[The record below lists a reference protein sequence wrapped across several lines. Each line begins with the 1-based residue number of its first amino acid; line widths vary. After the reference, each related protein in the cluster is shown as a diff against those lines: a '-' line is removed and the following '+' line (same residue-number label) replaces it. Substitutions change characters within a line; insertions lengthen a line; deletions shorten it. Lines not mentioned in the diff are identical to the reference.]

1 MKTTIDIPDDLYRA
15 VKSRSA
21 MDGLTVRGVTLL
33 LYGDWLARPGWIPSR
48 RKDDASTETMAAP
61 RTPLPAWFGIG
72 RQHVRRNADGPHDLA
87 SLRKA
92 VAAGIAEERAATG
105 DGQ

>member
-21 MDGLTVRGVTLL
+21 MDGLTVRSITIL
-33 LYGDWLARPGWIPSR
+33 LYGDWLARPDWIPSE
-48 RKDDASTETMAAP
+48 SVTPPAAP
-61 RTPLPAWFGIG
+61 APTRRNLPPWFGIG
-72 RQHVRRNADGPHDLA
+72 RDNIRRNADGTHDAA

-92 VAAGIAEERAATG
+92 VAEGIAAERCGRETG
-105 DGQ
+105 R

>member
-48 RKDDASTETMAAP
+48 REENATEPMAGRGAS
-61 RTPLPAWFGIG
+61 LPAWFGIG

-92 VAAGIAEERAATG
+92 VAAGIAAERAATG

>member
-33 LYGDWLARPGWIPSR
+33 LYGDWLARPGWIPSP
-48 RKDDASTETMAAP
+48 AEPPSQSQESGSQ
-61 RTPLPAWFGIG
+61 TPLPSWFGIG
-72 RQHVRRNADGPHDLA
+72 RQHVRRNADGPHDIA

-92 VAAGIAEERAATG
+92 VAAGIAAEQAAKG
-105 DGQ
+105 DAQ

>member
-21 MDGLTVRGVTLL
+21 RDGMTVRSVTLL
-33 LYGDWLARPGWIPSR
+33 LYGDWLARLGWIPTPPVATSEPSR
-48 RKDDASTETMAAP
+48 TGH
-61 RTPLPAWFGIG
+61 RTPLPSWFGIG
-72 RQHVRRNADGPHDLA
+72 RNHVRRNADGPHDIA
-87 SLRKA
+87 TLRKA
-92 VAAGIAEERAATG
+92 VAEGIAAERTAKG

>member
-33 LYGDWLARPGWIPSR
+33 LYGDWLARPGWIPSVPGTQPAT
-48 RKDDASTETMAAP
+48 KKSGNGK
-61 RTPLPAWFGIG
+61 PLPAWFGIG
-72 RQHVRRNADGPHDLA
+72 REHVRRNADGPHDAA

-92 VAAGIAEERAATG
+92 IAEGIAAEREVVL
-105 DGQ
+105 